1 MKKRSLIF
9 GTLLIAVLALAGCK
23 SSKAPEGYYTLKTI
37 TEGDTTVKEKDLDEY
52 GLEDSYVVF
61 EDGGD
66 GYLVLLDTPTDFSFN
81 KKKGILET
89 SYGDVT
95 LINNGKTVTLA
106 DGQVSMEFQ
115 KSKDDIPE
123 RPDAGL
129 YAYTD
134 GDGYQNPVGGDD
146 TDWDEIMGI
155 DRSAMETFWNG
166 EWFGWWE
173 LNGMINEWDQYE
185 GVKYPVLATTSL
197 DSDGNGEIYLWDNDG
212 ELADVICTNNGYGL
226 TELGTMVSESGT
238 FYDKELEHADWNIDP
253 GIDQHEGAFQID
265 AYYRDEEGHALFDYT
280 IHLVKWGYTW
290 SDFDEDELPDEY
302 DWYME
307 QIENG
312 NPMPDSLPE

>member
-9 GTLLIAVLALAGCK
+9 GAFLIAACVLAGCK
-23 SSKAPEGYYTLKTI
+23 SSKAPEGYYTLSSI

-52 GLEDSYVVF
+52 GLEDSYIVF
-61 EDGGD
+61 EEGGD
-66 GYLVLLDTPTDFSFN
+66 GYLVLLDMPTDFSFN

-89 SYGDVT
+89 PYGDVT
-95 LINNGKTVTLA
+95 VINNKKTVTLA
-106 DGQVSMEFQ
+106 DSQVSMEFK
-115 KSKDDIPE
+115 KSKEDAPE
-123 RPDAGL
+123 RPDDSYAANPAGPS
-129 YAYTD
+129 
-134 GDGYQNPVGGDD
+134 GNGSD

-197 DSDGNGEIYLWDNDG
+197 DSEGNGEIYLWDNDG

-280 IHLVKWGYTW
+280 IHLVKWGLPW
-290 SDFDEDELPDEY
+290 SDFEEDELPDEY
-302 DWYME
+302 DWYMDLVE
-307 QIENG
+307 RGE
-312 NPMPDSLPE
+312 PMPDTLPE